1 MKIKQLLWT
10 AATVLALSNTVSASA
25 ITWVDRDPDS
35 GNGPLQFL
43 SENGTTVFSS
53 TFDITTAGFIPGT
66 HLVDTINVKFAFSDD
81 NSDSQTE
88 YVDIFLGSGLTKTK
102 IWDNLEVDGTH
113 TNAPTSYEWF
123 SQNLSGNLLL
133 LGDLNADGIIAYKV
147 TIQNLDTSW
156 CSNTEDTY
164 LKIAQLTA
172 TGNLKPRTTGT
183 PVPDGGA
190 TLGLFGLGLLGLGAI
205 RRKLS

>member
-10 AATVLALSNTVSASA
+10 AAAVLALSNTVSASA

-35 GNGPLQFL
+35 GNGPLEFL

-53 TFDITTAGFIPGT
+53 TFNIIPAGFIPGT

-88 YVDIFLGSGLTKTK
+88 YVDITVGGFK
-102 IWDNLEVDGTH
+102 IWNDLEVDGTH
-113 TNAPTSYEWF
+113 ANAPTSYEWF
-123 SQNLSGNLLL
+123 SQGLSGNLSI
-133 LGDLNADGIIAYKV
+133 LGDINADGVLAYSVK
-147 TIQNLDTSW
+147 IQNLSNSW
-156 CSNTEDTY
+156 SGTEDTY
-164 LKIAQLTA
+164 LKIAELTA
-172 TGNLKPRTTGT
+172 GGDFKPRTTGT

-205 RRKLS
+205 RRKFGQD

>member
-1 MKIKQLLWT
+1 MKIKQLVWT
-10 AATVLALSNTVSASA
+10 AAAVLALSNIASASA

-53 TFDITTAGFIPGT
+53 TFNIIPAGFIPGT

-81 NSDSQTE
+81 DSDSQTE
-88 YVDIFLGSGLTKTK
+88 YVDITVGGFN
-102 IWDNLEVDGTH
+102 IWNDLEVDGTH
-113 TNAPTSYEWF
+113 VNAPTSYEWF
-123 SQNLSGNLLL
+123 SQGLSGNMSI
-133 LGDLNADGIIAYKV
+133 LGDINADGILAYSV
-147 TIQNLDTSW
+147 TIQNLDTSRR
-156 CSNTEDTY
+156 SYTEDTY
-164 LKIAQLTA
+164 LKIAELTA
-172 TGNLKPRTTGT
+172 GGDFKPRTTGT

-190 TLGLFGLGLLGLGAI
+190 TLGLFGLGLLGLGAV